1 MAPTPSRVRVLLI
14 DDNRHGLIARR
25 LILQDLGYDVEI
37 AQSGEEGVQCFKA
50 SADKAPFSL
59 VVTDYR
65 MPGIC
70 GDEVI
75 EQIRCEDPDVPL
87 VILSGY
93 SSVLALTPE
102 TTGADVVL
110 SKGPHEHHD
119 LMETVTFLVPE
130 GLQRRGKPPASEY
143 GWANASQPRKKRRRV
158 G

>member
-1 MAPTPSRVRVLLI
+1 MAPTSCRVRVLLI
-14 DDNRHGLIARR
+14 DDNQHGLIARR
-25 LILQDLGYDVEI
+25 LILQNLGYDVEI
-37 AQSGEEGVQCFKA
+37 AQSGEEGVQCFRE
-50 SADKAPFSL
+50 SAGKSPFSL

-75 EQIRCEDPDVPL
+75 RQIRHVDPDVPL

-102 TTGADVVL
+102 ATGADVVL

-119 LMETVTFLVPE
+119 LTETVTCLVPE
-130 GLQRRGKPPASEY
+130 GLHRRGKPPASEF
-143 GWANASQPRKKRRRV
+143 GSATASRPRLKRRRV